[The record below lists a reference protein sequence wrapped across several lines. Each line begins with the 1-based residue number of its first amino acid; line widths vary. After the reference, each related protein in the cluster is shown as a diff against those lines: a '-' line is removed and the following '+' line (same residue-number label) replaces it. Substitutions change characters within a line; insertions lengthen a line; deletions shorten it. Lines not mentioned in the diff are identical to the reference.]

1 MKNNWHLFTSIA
13 IAIIVILLLSSCGTR
28 KVNNHNLDIKVDS
41 ISVDNKRIL
50 EQNSTFNEI
59 LSIDPIDNSKPVII
73 NGKSYLNAKISYT
86 KNKAI
91 TLKIIDSSKTIKLKK
106 EKKESVKQTEK
117 TDNTFLYIGLFLVL
131 VLGILAWFKLPS
143 FRKDI

>member
-1 MKNNWHLFTSIA
+1 MKNNWQLFTSIT

-28 KVNNHNLDIKVDS
+28 KVQNSKTNIKVDS
-41 ISVDNKRIL
+41 ISIDNKRIL
-50 EQNSTFNEI
+50 EQNSMFNEI
-59 LSIDPIDNSKPVII
+59 LSIDPIDNSKPIII

-86 KNKAI
+86 KNKALTLKIKEEFKSI
-91 TLKIIDSSKTIKLKK
+91 TLKKQKK
-106 EKKESVKQTEK
+106 ETIKQTEK

-143 FRKDI
+143 FRKGI

>member
-1 MKNNWHLFTSIA
+1 MKLVIYIICGIFLF
-13 IAIIVILLLSSCGTR
+13 SCGTR
-28 KVNNHNLDIKVDS
+28 KVNNHNLDIKTDS

-59 LSIDPIDNSKPVII
+59 LFIEAIDSLKPIII

-91 TLKIIDSSKTIKLKK
+91 TLKTQDEFKSITLKK
-106 EKKESVKQTEK
+106 EKKEKIKETEK
-117 TDNTFLYIGLFLVL
+117 TDNSFLYIGLFLVL
-131 VLGILAWFKLPS
+131 VLGILSWFKLPS
-143 FRKDI
+143 FRNGI

>member
-1 MKNNWHLFTSIA
+1 MKYILI
-13 IAIIVILLLSSCGTR
+13 ILLFISCGTR
-28 KVNNHNLDIKVDS
+28 KSNTNRVDIDVDS
-41 ISVDNKRIL
+41 ISINNKRIL

-59 LSIDPIDNSKPVII
+59 LSIDPIDNSKPII
-73 NGKSYLNAKISYT
+73 VNGKSYLNAKISYT

-106 EKKESVKQTEK
+106 EKKETIKQTEK

-131 VLGILAWFKLPS
+131 VLGILAWFKFPS
-143 FRKDI
+143 FRKGI

>member
-1 MKNNWHLFTSIA
+1 MKNNWQLITSSA
-13 IAIIVILLLSSCGTR
+13 IAIFIILLLSSCGTR
-28 KVNNHNLDIKVDS
+28 KVNNHNLDIKTDS

-59 LSIDPIDNSKPVII
+59 LSIDPIDNSKPIII
-73 NGKSYLNAKISYT
+73 NGKSYLNAKISYV

-106 EKKESVKQTEK
+106 EKKENIKQTEK

-131 VLGILAWFKLPS
+131 VLGILAWFKLPN
-143 FRKDI
+143 FRKVV